1 MTSIQ
6 VPGLLSFTIAIVVF
20 FVGAGVNRA
29 VRPLQNWN
37 IPEAVTGGLIAAAAT
52 LIAYLVF
59 RVEVNFSL
67 DARDMLLLYFFT
79 GIGLNAKL
87 DDLISGG
94 RPFLILLALTLAY
107 LALQNLIAAG
117 SVAAFGLPQGMTPLL
132 GSAALIGGHGTT
144 IAWAPIIAERFG
156 LPNALEV
163 GIATATLGL
172 VVASLVG
179 GPIAGALIRRHALTG
194 PAAPDPVV
202 GLPDD
207 PTDKFAVDLNHI
219 TLLRTVLILNVVIL
233 IGFALQEIVD
243 QGPIKLPLFV
253 ICLLVG
259 IVVTNTVPR
268 LMPAMQ
274 WPTRSRALALISDLS
289 LNVFLAMSLMSM
301 QLWTLG
307 GLGLALVAV
316 LALQTRRGGRLYR
329 LRRLPADGANLRGGG
344 DLGRVHRHRA
354 RRDAD
359 FDRQHDRGHQAARRL
374 SARLHHPAA
383 GLGLLHRHRQR
394 GRDRAHGA
402 VERDNDK
409 SRVGGALRRRA
420 VRRSVKDCSGVDLTR
435 SGYGDRPSRRPGPT
449 LSGYPVRRSAHD
461 ADVRQ

>member
-316 LALQTRRGGRLYR
+316 LALQTVAAVAYIVFAVFPLMGRTYEAAVISAGFTGIAL
-329 LRRLPADGANLRGGG
+329 GATPTSIANMTAVTKLHG
-344 DLGRVHRHRA
+344 A
-354 RRDAD
+354 
-359 FDRQHDRGHQAARRL
+359 
-374 SARLHHPAA
+374 SARAFIILPLVSAFFIDIA
-383 GLGLLHRHRQR
+383 NAVAIGLM
-394 GRDRAHGA
+394 
-402 VERDNDK
+402 
-409 SRVGGALRRRA
+409 
-420 VRRSVKDCSGVDLTR
+420 VR
-435 SGYGDRPSRRPGPT
+435 
-449 LSGYPVRRSAHD
+449 
-461 ADVRQ
+461 